1 MIIYWHTHK
10 IALSPQEVDDNF
22 QYLET
27 ELQETK
33 TQLEALRKQLAHLE
47 AAANPVKQA
56 LALSYQHPKLSL
68 SIGENTTTVCLPI
81 WSFRGVWC
89 KTLLYDPGDLV
100 VHEARIYQC
109 KIANQACPPDASW
122 EELPFHSAC
131 SATIPSSLENV

>member
-1 MIIYWHTHK
+1 MIIYWNTNK
-10 IALSPQEVDDNF
+10 ISLSPQEVDSNF

-33 TQLEALRKQLAHLE
+33 TQLDALRKQVAYLE
-47 AAANPVKQA
+47 ADASPVKA
-56 LALSYQHPKLSL
+56 VLALSYQHPTLSL

-81 WSFRGVWC
+81 WRFRGVWC
-89 KTLLYDPGDLV
+89 KTFCYDPGDLV

-109 KIANQACPPDASW
+109 KITNQVCPPEASW

-131 SATIPSSLENV
+131 SATISSSLQSV